1 LNYYPFHI
9 GDFRSGTVNMS
20 RQARWIYRDMMDV
33 YYDVEAPL
41 PLDIDVLC
49 DALGVETA
57 DERVIVERLLRFKF
71 IKTDDG
77 YRHEVC
83 EQVIADY
90 HVKAETA
97 KANGRL
103 GGRPRKQSTTN
114 QEPSGFPS
122 GFDLDATGNP
132 AETGSK
138 TNQEPI
144 TNNHKPVK
152 TKDKSPP
159 APDDLLSE
167 IDPQIVADFK
177 ALRTKHKAP
186 ITKTAIQG
194 IVREAEKAGLTLE
207 GALRICCERGWRG
220 FKAEWIT
227 QHASQAGR
235 GQGASTVYGQTMAAA
250 ERAKARIFGNAATQ
264 GGLHDAG

>member
-1 LNYYPFHI
+1 MNYYPFHI

-49 DALGVETA
+49 DALGVEAA
-57 DERVIVERLLRFKF
+57 DERAIVERLLRFKF
-71 IKTDDG
+71 LKTDAG
-77 YRHEVC
+77 YRHDVC

-90 HVKAETA
+90 QVKAETA
-97 KANGRL
+97 KANGKL
-103 GGRPRKQSTTN
+103 GGRPRKQAATN

-122 GFDLDATGNP
+122 GSDSDATGNL

-152 TKDKSPP
+152 NKDKSPP
-159 APDDLLSE
+159 APDSLFLDVDS
-167 IDPQIVADFK
+167 QIVADFK

-186 ITKTAIQG
+186 ITRTAIQG

-227 QHASQAGR
+227 QHAMRAGP
-235 GQGASTVYGQTMAAA
+235 GPGSSTVYAQTMAAA
-250 ERAKARIFGNAATQ
+250 ERAKARIFGNAAQQ
-264 GGLHDAG
+264 GEKHDAG

>member
-49 DALGVETA
+49 DALGVEAA
-57 DERVIVERLLRFKF
+57 DERAIVERLLRFKF
-71 IKTDDG
+71 LKTDAG
-77 YRHEVC
+77 YRHDVC

-90 HVKAETA
+90 QVKAETA
-97 KANGRL
+97 KANGKL
-103 GGRPRKQSTTN
+103 GGRPRKQTATN

-122 GFDLDATGNP
+122 GSDSDATGNP

-159 APDDLLSE
+159 APDALFPDV
-167 IDPQIVADFK
+167 DPQIVADFK

-186 ITKTAIQG
+186 ITRTAIQG

-220 FKAEWIT
+220 LKAEWIT
-227 QHASQAGR
+227 QHAVRAGS
-235 GQGASTVYGQTMAAA
+235 GQGTSTVYDQTMAAA
-250 ERAKARIFGNAATQ
+250 ERAKARIFGSTAQQ
-264 GGLHDAG
+264 GEKYDAG